1 MFLSV
6 NDNVKISAIGH
17 YLPEQIITNQAL
29 IEESGLPITDDWIKK
44 RIGTETRHRADQNE
58 ACSDMAIKAA
68 KDAFN
73 KYNIDPST
81 IDLII
86 LSTISP
92 DNPNPSTACAIQ
104 AGLGISEYV
113 CPCFDISAAC
123 SGFIYALDIASRYIM
138 TGTKKVLVISSEIR
152 SKFTNPKD
160 ASTYPIF
167 GDGASAVVL
176 ESSTSNSFSVKAIET
191 FADGRGYD
199 SILIPAGGSRKP
211 ASIETVQ
218 SGEHFIK
225 MNYGEKIF
233 FEVVENMTV
242 QTPKFLEKCGL
253 SIDDI
258 DFVIPHQ
265 ANINILKEVNRRLK
279 LPQGKMLINIDKVG
293 NISSASIP
301 LLLSQS
307 IESGI
312 IKKGNKVLAI
322 SAGAGHTMGLALLSL

>member
-1 MFLSV
+1 MFLSL
-6 NDNVKISAIGH
+6 NNAVKISAIGH
-17 YLPEQIITNQAL
+17 YLPEKIITNQEL
-29 IEESGLPITDDWIKK
+29 IQESNLPITDEWIKK
-44 RIGTETRHRADQNE
+44 RIGTETRHRVAENE
-58 ACSDMAIKAA
+58 ACSDMAIKAC
-68 KDAFN
+68 KDAFS

-104 AGLGISEYV
+104 AGLGISEGF

-123 SGFIYALDIASRYIM
+123 SGFIYALDIASRYVL
-138 TGTKKVLVISSEIR
+138 TGSKKVLVVSSEIR
-152 SKFTNPKD
+152 SRFTNPQD
-160 ASTYPIF
+160 LSTYPIF
-167 GDGASAVVL
+167 GDGASAVIL
-176 ESSTSNSFSVKAIET
+176 EPSDSQGFFINSIQT
-191 FADGRGYD
+191 FADGRGYN
-199 SILIPAGGSRKP
+199 SVLIPAGGSKKP

-225 MNYGEKIF
+225 MNNGEKIF

-242 QTPKFLEKCGL
+242 QTPIFLEKCGF

-265 ANINILKEVNRRLK
+265 ANLNILKEVNRRLN

-307 IESGI
+307 IESGVV
-312 IKKGNKVLAI
+312 KKGNKVLAI
-322 SAGAGHTMGLALLSL
+322 SAGAGHTMGLALFS